1 MCFCCIIVPS
11 SIYSLRHAAGHQL
24 EPALAGSL
32 MMLINSVPQFYFR
45 SKMFQGRDKIT
56 SSRLKQLYNPARLF
70 DSTRFFLFSPWPS
83 LKQPGQGRLSKHPR
97 GETNRRLK
105 PTVD

>member
-1 MCFCCIIVPS
+1 MGYCEV

-45 SKMFQGRDKIT
+45 SKAG
-56 SSRLKQLYNPARLF
+56 
-70 DSTRFFLFSPWPS
+70 TRSP
-83 LKQPGQGRLSKHPR
+83 LLG
-97 GETNRRLK
+97 
-105 PTVD
+105 